1 MTKQTLAFMFNNQIN
16 FFFLEKNVMVYRE
29 KRGGKKYFGINDT
42 TRYTSKEIAEDV
54 WKPICEFRTL
64 DELWEYEYKGKPV
77 KDWISPLNELNI
89 DNFTTK

>member
-29 KRGGKKYFGINDT
+29 KRGGKKYFGITDT
-42 TRYTSKEIAEDV
+42 TRYTSKEIEEDV

-64 DELWEYEYKGKPV
+64 DELWEYEYKGKPI